1 MQSQPKIR
9 SKDGCGGGTMQILLK
24 SPIMKKT
31 LLFAFCVSVALCLD
45 VSQPSLFSPI
55 SVPKNEMVD
64 LTITTC
70 NEACL
75 ASLLENEKFFSFL
88 AKYDNSASSQLLS
101 FEYQRLSSL
110 LNLRVKR
117 LASDN
122 RIAVLVPVESIGRYS
137 VVVTNSVNAYML
149 FKGSAF
155 EVEVFDSTDESPE
168 NLEKTVRA
176 IESNGYLRVIAAL
189 TPEGAATLSSIQ
201 TPLRFFIPTVNKN
214 DMSYGPD
221 NFYFGGIN
229 YTEQLLRLAKY
240 RASDQITIFD
250 EQIALSRRLA
260 AAAQTVFPAP
270 PKQITLDNPRVN
282 FTQLFRANGVESGSV
297 ILLNTQPVRTSLILS
312 QLTFNDIKAAAA
324 LSTQI
329 NYSPMLLTLPQSE
342 DVTNLFIAS
351 SIGDADETLR
361 EINELLQ
368 SDLRY
373 NWTAYAA
380 GAMTALICQMQSGDF
395 SVRIKDFNLEVV
407 DNQIEYPILIYQIAG
422 NRFIKAPPPSADSI
436 FD

>member
-1 MQSQPKIR
+1 MQV
-9 SKDGCGGGTMQILLK
+9 LLE
-24 SPIMKKT
+24 SLVMKKT
-31 LLFAFCVSVALCLD
+31 LIFAFCVSVALCLD

-55 SVPKNEMVD
+55 GAPKNEMVD

-70 NEACL
+70 NETCL
-75 ASLLENEKFFSFL
+75 TNLLEREKFFSFL
-88 AKYDNSASSQLLS
+88 AKYDNSVSSQLLS

-110 LNLRVKR
+110 MNLRVKR

-137 VVVTNSVNAYML
+137 VVVANSVNAYML
-149 FKGSAF
+149 FKGDSF

-168 NLEKTVRA
+168 NLEKAVRS
-176 IESNGYLRVIAAL
+176 IESSGYLRVIAAL
-189 TPEGAATLSSIQ
+189 TPEGASTLSSIH
-201 TPLRFFIPTVNKN
+201 TPLRFFIPTINKN
-214 DMSYGPD
+214 DMPYGPD

-229 YTEQLLRLAKY
+229 YTEQILRLSRY
-240 RASDQITIFD
+240 RVDDQITIFD

-260 AAAQTVFPAP
+260 AAAQTVFPVP

-282 FTQLFRANGVESGSV
+282 FTQLFKANGVESGSV

-373 NWTAYAA
+373 NWTAYATS
-380 GAMTALICQMQSGDF
+380 AMTALICQMQSGDF
-395 SVRIKDFNLEVV
+395 SVRIKDFNLEVLN
-407 DNQIEYPILIYQIAG
+407 NQIEYPVLIYQIAG
-422 NRFIKAPPPSADSI
+422 NRFIKAPPPPSADP
-436 FD
+436 FFE